1 MAVRGVLEAI
11 LAGSAIGQV
20 ESPRRRRLIRRAPL
34 GWERW
39 VREPKSTVLLIL
51 AAVILLGGGRKL
63 LQAWRAR
70 GAVGRLEDPD
80 VSTEAIAAAAG
91 HGRAAL
97 MELFRLLNSAE
108 TEALQDAAGHALSVL
123 WARDELIAEEEK
135 ALVRRGYQVQWKAR
149 RRYPRALRAAI
160 PIGVSFG
167 VPFLRDSGEGVHP
180 TNLEWSYRIS
190 GAGRASLEVF
200 SPWVAGLGDAG
211 FTLIPTD
218 FESNG
223 PHKLAF
229 QARVRTV
236 GLTESW
242 EIELPHMPFSFELD
256 PLLAVDALL
265 ALPDDTRA
273 GAFARSVRLVA
284 DGEGGL
290 KDEPS
295 YLPLNEGMALRP
307 RPAIEVTT
315 PLPIDL
321 AHSVEIE
328 LAGVS
333 GWFAAGAVVMTGQG
347 DEGAPSTRRC
357 TLGPIA
363 LIPAGAVDRP
373 GVRAMRARLI
383 ADPDRGWSDPDIR
396 SIWPGTIETDWVDVE
411 VVRI

>member
-1 MAVRGVLEAI
+1 
-11 LAGSAIGQV
+11 
-20 ESPRRRRLIRRAPL
+20 
-34 GWERW
+34 
-39 VREPKSTVLLIL
+39 
-51 AAVILLGGGRKL
+51 
-63 LQAWRAR
+63 
-70 GAVGRLEDPD
+70 
-80 VSTEAIAAAAG
+80 
-91 HGRAAL
+91 
-97 MELFRLLNSAE
+97 
-108 TEALQDAAGHALSVL
+108 
-123 WARDELIAEEEK
+123 
-135 ALVRRGYQVQWKAR
+135 
-149 RRYPRALRAAI
+149 
-160 PIGVSFG
+160 
-167 VPFLRDSGEGVHP
+167 
-180 TNLEWSYRIS
+180 
-190 GAGRASLEVF
+190 
-200 SPWVAGLGDAG
+200 
-211 FTLIPTD
+211 
-218 FESNG
+218 
-223 PHKLAF
+223 
-229 QARVRTV
+229 
-236 GLTESW
+236 
-242 EIELPHMPFSFELD
+242 MPFSFELD